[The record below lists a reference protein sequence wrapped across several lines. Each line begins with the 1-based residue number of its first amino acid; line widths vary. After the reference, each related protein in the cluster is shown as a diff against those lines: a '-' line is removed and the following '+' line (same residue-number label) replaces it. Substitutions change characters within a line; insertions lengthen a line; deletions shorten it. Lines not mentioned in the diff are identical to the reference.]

1 MAIWIEPVTD
11 RTAADVAARNDKGV
25 LQAADLNRVENDIAV
40 LGSKLSLSV
49 LTPINYTMASF
60 VRRSRYA
67 KILSDAQA
75 IREAYPFKD
84 GAPALDFEV
93 PLNTWQKWN
102 AIEQNIKYVYD
113 QLARAEN
120 VKLYCGEGYAG
131 EGIGVI

>member
-1 MAIWIEPVTD
+1 MATWIEPVTD

-25 LQAADLNRVENDIAV
+25 LQAADMNRVENDIAV

-49 LTPINYTMASF
+49 LTPISYTMASN
-60 VRRSRYA
+60 VMRSRYA
-67 KILSDAQA
+67 LILSDTQS
-75 IREAYPFKD
+75 IRDAYPFKD
-84 GAPALDFEV
+84 GAPALDFEI

-102 AIEQNIKYVYD
+102 AIEQNLKYVYD
-113 QLARAEN
+113 QLEKAEN